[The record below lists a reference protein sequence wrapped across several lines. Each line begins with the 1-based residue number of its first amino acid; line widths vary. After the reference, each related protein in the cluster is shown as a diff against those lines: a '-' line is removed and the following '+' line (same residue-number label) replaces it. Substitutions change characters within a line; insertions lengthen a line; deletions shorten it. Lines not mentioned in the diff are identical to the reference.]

1 MLRLAASCLA
11 PEAPLAELW
20 PVRTE
25 ENAFFFYGGVRD
37 TERVGV
43 LLQIEEIKCAFGGGQ
58 CTKKRNVCLLIGTEE
73 KWDQTCLCF
82 RDKNTLKKKISSQQI
97 KQKSQDQR
105 LRGMVT
111 QCTGYAL
118 RFSLFY
124 VLISADF
131 LWHLQERVEGVVIHS
146 LSCFCKYWDC
156 NKGSWE
162 LLWLPVKS
170 CLYCWCWELLR

>member
-20 PVRTE
+20 PVETE
-25 ENAFFFYGGVRD
+25 EDAFFLLRGGVRD

-43 LLQIEEIKCAFGGGQ
+43 LPQIQKIKCAFGGGQ
-58 CTKKRNVCLLIGTEE
+58 CTKKPFNWDGREMGPNLPLLQGQKQRERE
-73 KWDQTCLCF
+73 
-82 RDKNTLKKKISSQQI
+82 KKISLQQI
-97 KQKSQDQR
+97 KTKIPGPASSQHGNAMHW
-105 LRGMVT
+105 L
-111 QCTGYAL
+111 CTEV
-118 RFSLFY
+118 SLFY

-146 LSCFCKYWDC
+146 LSCFCKYWGC

-170 CLYCWCWELLR
+170 CLYCWC